1 MAEIGG
7 IGIFLFFLMSEQNII
22 KQENSHATR
31 KHNARA
37 ATQSNS
43 RTNYQ
48 QHSYTTTYNY
58 ILSCLVKNR
67 EQFPKDYPKLY
78 LI

>member
-48 QHSYTTTYNY
+48 QDSYTSNYNITSSLVLIKKRVPKTTQ
-58 ILSCLVKNR
+58 IC
-67 EQFPKDYPKLY
+67 
-78 LI
+78 I